1 MLHQIPLIAHLIVF
15 VGAHSPTR
23 SSSSS
28 SRVVEKASPEPQ
40 EDKKAEPDNITV
52 EPIKVADEN
61 QDQSKSAKETKERKF
76 FKFF

>member
-1 MLHQIPLIAHLIVF
+1 MCHASSNHLIVF

-28 SRVVEKASPEPQ
+28 SRVEKASPAPQ
-40 EDKKAEPDNITV
+40 DAEKPEPDNITV